1 MSLKKEEV
9 RRYGRQLVLKGFDK
23 KSQIK
28 LLSSKVLIVGAGGL
42 GCPVAAYL
50 AGAGVGTIGVVDDDV
65 VDESNLHRQILH
77 TEKGSRDGM
86 YKVDSIAKAVE
97 NLNSKV
103 KCVVYRVRFGAENA
117 MDLVKSYD
125 VVVDCSD
132 NPATRY
138 LVNDACVL
146 SGKPLV
152 FGACVGFDGQVSVMN
167 ASKSCPCYRCIH
179 PKPASLAATG
189 SCSNNGVM
197 GPVVG
202 IVGSM
207 MALETIKLL
216 GEVGEILSG
225 RLCVVDSWGSRF
237 RNMRLPSRRSE
248 TCLVCRS
255 DGTFTMADSKAF
267 CVQHNLCSGGVTSSS
282 KHLSRLVRD
291 AAKLPSC
298 SVCTCKEYHLKR
310 DTKPHVLLDVRPSH
324 HFSICSIPNS
334 MNVPI
339 QQIRRSSVK
348 DLNKILDTSM
358 SIYTI
363 CRRGNDSQLAARI
376 LLDQGYKNVCHIEG
390 GLEQWAAEID
400 HDFPIY

>member
-152 FGACVGFDGQVSVMN
+152 FGAC
-167 ASKSCPCYRCIH
+167 
-179 PKPASLAATG
+179 T
-189 SCSNNGVM
+189 
-197 GPVVG
+197 
-202 IVGSM
+202 
-207 MALETIKLL
+207 
-216 GEVGEILSG
+216 
-225 RLCVVDSWGSRF
+225 
-237 RNMRLPSRRSE
+237 
-248 TCLVCRS
+248 
-255 DGTFTMADSKAF
+255 
-267 CVQHNLCSGGVTSSS
+267 
-282 KHLSRLVRD
+282 
-291 AAKLPSC
+291 
-298 SVCTCKEYHLKR
+298 
-310 DTKPHVLLDVRPSH
+310 
-324 HFSICSIPNS
+324 
-334 MNVPI
+334 
-339 QQIRRSSVK
+339 
-348 DLNKILDTSM
+348 
-358 SIYTI
+358 
-363 CRRGNDSQLAARI
+363 
-376 LLDQGYKNVCHIEG
+376 
-390 GLEQWAAEID
+390 
-400 HDFPIY
+400 